1 MNDFEPNMDIPGYDY
16 KRQTIT
22 VDTVC
27 YMLRQGDPT
36 RYKTAPWI
44 ADIIF
49 DVPSYERTD
58 KVRMVRSYL
67 KRLERE
73 G

>member
-1 MNDFEPNMDIPGYDY
+1 MNECEMPGYDY

-27 YMLRQGDPT
+27 YMLRVGDPT

-44 ADIIF
+44 ADMIF
-49 DVPSYERTD
+49 DVPSYERGN
-58 KVRMVRSYL
+58 KVRTVYTYL
-67 KRLERE
+67 KKLERA